1 MTEENST
8 DYSCSPADSDCSRS
22 PGSDSESPSSPRASR
37 PAESTRGRG
46 AGGGES
52 GRYPARIQDAVS
64 QVLRCYDWSLS
75 PAPGPDE
82 RSPKRRAHVKRPM
95 NAFMVWAQA
104 ARKRLADQYPQLH
117 NAELSRT
124 LGKLW
129 RLLSETEKRPFV
141 DEAERLRLQHK
152 KHYPDYKYQ
161 PRRRRSAKPEQTRS
175 RSSSIQQQDPLKL
188 HAPLSPPITLKTD
201 PHMSSR
207 FSDSSR
213 PNIDFSNV
221 DFSEYG
227 SDVISTM
234 EGFDINEFDQYLPPN
249 NNNTCGSFVLL
260 SLQSNSTWTNKTE
273 NALASYSK
281 TTDANEE
288 SGQTLRIKTE
298 QMSRCSSPTAPES
311 TSLEGRSEND
321 LQNSGFPSA
330 LPAHSTNAYQY
341 LQSSCKPLI
350 GSLALAPPP
359 HNSASVYEQAA
370 LSPGTQ

>member
-8 DYSCSPADSDCSRS
+8 DYSCSPAGSDCCR
-22 PGSDSESPSSPRASR
+22 SDSESPSSPQASR
-37 PAESTRGRG
+37 PAESARGGG
-46 AGGGES
+46 AGEEN

-82 RSPKRRAHVKRPM
+82 MSLKRKAHVKRPM

-104 ARKRLADQYPQLH
+104 ARKRLAHQYPHLH

-161 PRRRRSAKPEQTRS
+161 PRRRKNTKPEQTHS
-175 RSSSIQQQDPLKL
+175 RSGSIQLQAKL
-188 HAPLSPPITLKTD
+188 HAPLTPPITPKTD
-201 PHMSSR
+201 PHMSTR

-213 PNIDFSNV
+213 HNIDFSKV

-227 SDVISTM
+227 GDVISSM
-234 EGFDINEFDQYLPPN
+234 EGFDINEFDQYLPDN
-249 NNNTCGSFVLL
+249 YKSTCGSFILL
-260 SLQSNSTWTNKTE
+260 SLQSNSTWTSKTE
-273 NALASYSK
+273 NTLAASSK
-281 TTDANEE
+281 ITDANEE
-288 SGQTLRIKTE
+288 CRPSLHIKTE
-298 QMSRCSSPTAPES
+298 QMSRCSSPTAPEFACLIS
-311 TSLEGRSEND
+311 QSGND
-321 LQNSGFPSA
+321 LQNSGFLRP
-330 LPAHSTNAYQY
+330 LPAHSTNVCQH

-350 GSLALAPPP
+350 SSLALAPPP
-359 HNSASVYEQAA
+359 HNSASAYEQAA